1 MGWGVSTS
9 ILGLSSFT
17 TSNMSSTKWL
27 QVSGLLGLS
36 AVVLGAY
43 GAHGMK
49 DRSDPMREA
58 WKTASNY
65 HFIHTMALVVS
76 ATTFHGK
83 KRNVV
88 CSLFASGILVFSGS
102 CYLVAL
108 MNERKPYA
116 QFAPFGGLLLMGGW
130 VAFGFL

>member
-1 MGWGVSTS
+1 M
-9 ILGLSSFT
+9 
-17 TSNMSSTKWL
+17 STKWL

-43 GAHGMK
+43 GAHAMK

-58 WKTASNY
+58 WRTASNY

-76 ATTFHGK
+76 CTTFHGK
-83 KRNVV
+83 KRNIVS
-88 CSLFASGILVFSGS
+88 SLFASGILIFCGS
-102 CYLVAL
+102 CYLVGF

-116 QFAPFGGLLLMGGW
+116 QFAPIGGFLLMGGW
-130 VAFGFL
+130 AAFGFL